1 MPENADS
8 VTVLNWTAPADG
20 TYALKMSPVDS
31 RIAGED
37 AQYTFSIQKRSLV
50 KTSWFLVLA
59 GIVSALLGGGFFAH
73 RRIQAKKL
81 EKGVGW

>member
-1 MPENADS
+1 MPENVDS
-8 VTVLNWTAPADG
+8 VTLLTFTAPADG
-20 TYALKMSPVDS
+20 TYALQMTPADE

-37 AQYTFSIQKRSLV
+37 AQYTFSIQKRSMV

-59 GIVSALLGGGFFAH
+59 GIISSILGGGFFGH
-73 RRIQAKKL
+73 RRIQAKKM